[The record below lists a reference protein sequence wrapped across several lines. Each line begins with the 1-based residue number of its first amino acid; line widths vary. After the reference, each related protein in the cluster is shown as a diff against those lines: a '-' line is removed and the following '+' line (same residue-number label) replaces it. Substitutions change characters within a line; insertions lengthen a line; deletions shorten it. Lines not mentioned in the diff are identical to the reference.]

1 MIEDF
6 KKFINQGNVLDL
18 AVGLVIGAA
27 FAVVINA
34 FVEGLINPLIG
45 LILPNTGSLQEA
57 SFSISDS
64 TFLYG
69 SVILAIINFLAIAA
83 AVFFVVVRP
92 YTHWK
97 ARSAS
102 DADVEPTNEEKMVA
116 LLEEIARQPR

>member
-1 MIEDF
+1 M
-6 KKFINQGNVLDL
+6 
-18 AVGLVIGAA
+18 
-27 FAVVINA
+27 
-34 FVEGLINPLIG
+34 P
-45 LILPNTGSLQEA
+45 SL
-57 SFSISDS
+57 
-64 TFLYG
+64 
-69 SVILAIINFLAIAA
+69 IAA